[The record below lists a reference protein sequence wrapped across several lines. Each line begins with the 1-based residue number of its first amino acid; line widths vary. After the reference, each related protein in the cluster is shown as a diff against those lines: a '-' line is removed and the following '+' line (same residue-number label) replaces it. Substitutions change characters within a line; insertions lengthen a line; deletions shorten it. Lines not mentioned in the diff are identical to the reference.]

1 MRTLIGFHSLNNQ
14 SNDAQTQDEW
24 FRMQG
29 IDRNELLRVQARQM
43 QNMADMA
50 ERQAAAVRK
59 RVHFQ
64 GTPVIIPP
72 PRMRPLDEC
81 RVIKRPPIPEPSSID
96 KWLAC
101 VLVCY
106 AIAIGTAISVW
117 Q

>member
-1 MRTLIGFHSLNNQ
+1 
-14 SNDAQTQDEW
+14 
-24 FRMQG
+24 
-29 IDRNELLRVQARQM
+29 
-43 QNMADMA
+43 
-50 ERQAAAVRK
+50 
-59 RVHFQ
+59 
-64 GTPVIIPP
+64 
-72 PRMRPLDEC
+72 MRPLDEC